1 MMGAPTKYKPEMNA
15 LVIEMMKEGATKVQV
30 AAALDI
36 DRNTIMNWCNPE
48 HDSFQPDFFS
58 TVKKGVSLAQ
68 AYWEER
74 LKEAAIGV
82 NKDANMTGMIF
93 VMKNM
98 FKEDWADVNNQHITV
113 KKEINSMSDEELER
127 IAAGGK
133 GTSS

>member
-36 DRNTIMNWCNPE
+36 DRDTIMNWCNPE
-48 HDSFQPDFFS
+48 HGSFQPDFFG
-58 TVKKGVSLAQ
+58 TVKKGMSLAQ
-68 AYWEER
+68 AYWEDR
-74 LKEAAIGV
+74 LNEAALGV

-93 VMKNM
+93 VMKNR
-98 FKEDWADVNNQHITV
+98 FKADWADVNNQHITV

-133 GTSS
+133 